1 MLQNKYH
8 MTSAELTDAQKAEW
22 NDSVNYYH
30 MIYNYSQ
37 EMISRRKELG
47 KTGNGGTT
55 VSEDEKSISTIMEY
69 ARKHPDKGKY
79 DVVLKD
85 E

>member
-1 MLQNKYH
+1 
-8 MTSAELTDAQKAEW
+8 
-22 NDSVNYYH
+22 